1 MNPRLVT
8 MTALGAVVAALSMA
22 GCSPA
27 DQGATRSSAQDTVA
41 QVDQKARQ
49 LGNEA
54 KDGAQ
59 KMGDKVEDA
68 VITASVKTEIA
79 KDADLSALHINVD
92 TDNGNVAL
100 RGTAPS
106 LTAKEHATTLAA
118 AVKGVTSVDNKLS
131 IDPAKK

>member
-1 MNPRLVT
+1 
-8 MTALGAVVAALSMA
+8 
-22 GCSPA
+22 
-27 DQGATRSSAQDTVA
+27 
-41 QVDQKARQ
+41 
-49 LGNEA
+49 
-54 KDGAQ
+54 
-59 KMGDKVEDA
+59 MGDKVEDA